1 MSHII
6 KTWRGWM
13 NKAKVEAEK
22 AFKKTEGKMESDITL
37 EDMAKQIKELDSQ
50 LADMKKDYRERK
62 LLGLR
67 SAMDA
72 RKSAEEAVREE
83 LKALGVAH
91 RSYAWSSAD
100 PFNLYTKWY

>member
-1 MSHII
+1 
-6 KTWRGWM
+6 M
-13 NKAKVEAEK
+13 NKAKVEADK

-37 EDMAKQIKELDSQ
+37 EEMAKQIKELDTQ

-91 RSYAWSSAD
+91 RGYAWSSAD

>member
-1 MSHII
+1 
-6 KTWRGWM
+6 
-13 NKAKVEAEK
+13 
-22 AFKKTEGKMESDITL
+22 MESEITL
-37 EDMAKQIKELDSQ
+37 EEMAKQIKELDSQ
-50 LADMKKDYRERK
+50 LADMKKEYRERK

-83 LKALGVAH
+83 LKALGVGH
-91 RSYAWSSAD
+91 RGYSAAWSSAD

>member
-1 MSHII
+1 
-6 KTWRGWM
+6 M